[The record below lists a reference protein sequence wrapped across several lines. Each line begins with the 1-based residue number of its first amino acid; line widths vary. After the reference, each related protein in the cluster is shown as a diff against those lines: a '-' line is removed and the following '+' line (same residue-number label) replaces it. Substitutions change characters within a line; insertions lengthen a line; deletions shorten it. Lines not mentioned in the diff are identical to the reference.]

1 MPLAWDNWDIERDV
15 IRNLQPVSG
24 FKGRELITD
33 GGVEIRLRSTFEVDK
48 TTIVQDM
55 ICYADSPRID
65 FHALVDWNSP
75 HRLLK
80 VGFDLDI
87 SAAKARSEIQFGSI
101 ERPTTAN
108 NSLEAAKF
116 EVCNRNYTDISEPR
130 FGAAVLNDCKYGI
143 SVGDCNLRLSLHR
156 GGTHPD
162 YTGDCGKHEMTYAL
176 LVHNGGFSAE
186 QVVYPA
192 YELNVPIV
200 AVQGATDVAPFACIT
215 APNVIAEAVKPAE
228 DGSDAFVLRLYECEG
243 SKTAANVQL
252 SVPVSGA
259 SMTNLL
265 EDELKVLTVKD
276 NSFNLHFNP
285 FEIKT
290 VKCIRK

>member
-1 MPLAWDNWDIERDV
+1 MV
-15 IRNLQPVSG
+15 
-24 FKGRELITD
+24 
-33 GGVEIRLRSTFEVDK
+33 
-48 TTIVQDM
+48 
-55 ICYADSPRID
+55 
-65 FHALVDWNSP
+65 WNSP

-87 SAAKARSEIQFGSI
+87 AASKARSEIQFGAI

-130 FGAAVLNDCKYGI
+130 FGVAVLNDCKYGI
-143 SVGDCNLRLSLHR
+143 AVGDCNLRLSLHK

-186 QVVYPA
+186 QVVHPA
-192 YELNVPIV
+192 YELNVPV
-200 AVQGATDVAPFACIT
+200 VSVKGAANLAPFASISAANIIC
-215 APNVIAEAVKPAE
+215 EAVKPAE

-243 SKTAANVQL
+243 SKTTANVNF
-252 SVPVSGA
+252 SVPVSSA
-259 SMTNLL
+259 VLTNLL
-265 EDELKVLTVKD
+265 EDEQEALTVTD
-276 NSFNLHFNP
+276 NTIHLQFKP

-290 VKCIRK
+290 VKCSRK